1 LTKRV
6 LLEQCR
12 RSMAVTEDELY
23 MFKKNNDI
31 WWIHHDEGH
40 IQVVKCI
47 IQYLDNISGSINKKE
62 FRKFLNKKIKK
73 ALKIRTD
80 LDIKYN
86 LFKNDEEISEEDQ
99 KVYAFNSGIDCEAK
113 TFLRIINGKNYYDK
127 KSYESTDWVSL
138 GLIKK

>member
-1 LTKRV
+1 MNKRV

-23 MFKKNNDI
+23 MFKKTDDT

-40 IQVVKCI
+40 IQVIKNI
-47 IQYLDNISGSINKKE
+47 IQYLDNVSDSINKKE

-73 ALKIRTD
+73 SLKIRTD

-113 TFLRIINGKNYYDK
+113 TFLGVINGKIYYDK
-127 KSYESTDWVSL
+127 KSYKPTDWVEL
-138 GLIKK
+138 GLIKE